1 MPENYNNFEKTLSY
15 IDRFCN
21 EHKFEYAVIGGVAVI
36 NYNNFRTTNDIDITI
51 RVELDDLQQL
61 AEVLITSFKPVFKNA
76 IDFFEKNYVLPAVYE
91 NNGIRIDFTAA
102 ISGFDRAA
110 IKRAKRTKLGNTE
123 FSVCS
128 IEDLILYKLVASRY
142 QDLGDIDQLLKNN
155 MSVDKKYLI
164 EKAGEFNE
172 FGRSDVLDTLMSFFK

>member
-1 MPENYNNFEKTLSY
+1 MPKNFNNFEETLSF
-15 IDRFCN
+15 IDRFCK

-36 NYNNFRTTNDIDITI
+36 NYNSYRTTNDIDITI
-51 RVELDDLQQL
+51 RVELDDLQKL
-61 AEVLITSFKPVFKNA
+61 GEVLISSFKPIFKNA

-110 IKRAKRTKLGNTE
+110 IKRGKRTKLGNTE

-142 QDLGDIDQLLKNN
+142 QDLSDIEQLLKNN
-155 MSVDKKYLI
+155 ISVDKKYLL
-164 EKAGEFNE
+164 EKAEEFGEL
-172 FGRSDVLDTLMSFFK
+172 GRSDVLDTLNKFL